1 MQLFSFLI
9 KIKYLITQ
17 ANNKAIIQMDI
28 KNKLFH
34 HFWLNKS
41 IYFHLKADPLDV
53 LSVAFPYPELEDEFQ
68 EDAETDEDVQVN
80 VEEDMIEEGN
90 KTGKE
95 KGENE
100 NEQLEVL

>member
-1 MQLFSFLI
+1 M
-9 KIKYLITQ
+9 
-17 ANNKAIIQMDI
+17 
-28 KNKLFH
+28 
-34 HFWLNKS
+34 NKS

-68 EDAETDEDVQVN
+68 EDAETNEDVQVN